1 MNYIPKCQKV
11 TTLSLPYHPF
21 KRLLQTTELANKPN
35 VILTVSR
42 KENIV
47 NRMKDT
53 DNRRRKAMLEVI
65 GSISKEKKISNSGY
79 RNPYTGLILLSI
91 FL

>member
-1 MNYIPKCQKV
+1 MSKSYDPF
-11 TTLSLPYHPF
+11 LPYHPF

-47 NRMKDT
+47 NRMKDI
-53 DNRRRKAMLEVI
+53 DKRRRKAMLVVI
-65 GSISKEKKISNSGY
+65 REHFQGKKDQ
-79 RNPYTGLILLSI
+79 
-91 FL
+91 